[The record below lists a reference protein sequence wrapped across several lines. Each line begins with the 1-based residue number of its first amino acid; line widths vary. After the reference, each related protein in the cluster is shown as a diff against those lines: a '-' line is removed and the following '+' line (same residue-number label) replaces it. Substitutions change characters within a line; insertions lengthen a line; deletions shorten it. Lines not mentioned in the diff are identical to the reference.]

1 MDSKLSEHVK
11 SLESQ
16 LRSHERS
23 IQTIQPKYMDALRDR
38 GTFEKECQKAVD
50 KANAATER
58 LEAQKAEVK
67 ALKEKNKLLESKVAE
82 VNDVL
87 ANSTIPDIARLA
99 QAEKDRAEAL
109 AAVEKLEK
117 KHRGVQNEVEYSRKA
132 YQDASNA
139 HTELN
144 QETQELRRQVAEL
157 GRRASENLL
166 KIHQTHARNEM
177 AEVNRQIDGLNALLE
192 NREREL
198 ERAKEELKYLKN
210 GRRETRQ
217 ASVPRSP
224 RTGVISPRP
233 ARGMGGGTNS
243 RGTSPA
249 PLSSD
254 GPGMGGGG
262 TPVPGMTFLPPAGN
276 GGRWGHLRD

>member
-1 MDSKLSEHVK
+1 MREHVT

-16 LRSHERS
+16 LRSHERN
-23 IQTIQPKYMDALRDR
+23 IQSIQPKFMDALRDR
-38 GTFEKECQKAVD
+38 GTFEKECQKALA
-50 KANAATER
+50 KASAAAER
-58 LEAQKAEVK
+58 LEAQKAEVE
-67 ALKEKNKLLESKVAE
+67 ALKEKNKALESKLAE
-82 VNDVL
+82 TNDTL
-87 ANSTIPDIARLA
+87 ATSTIPEIAKLA

-109 AAVEKLEK
+109 ATVEKLEK
-117 KHRGVQNEVEYSRKA
+117 KIRGVQNEVDYSRKA

-139 HTELN
+139 YTELN
-144 QETQELRRQVAEL
+144 QETQELRTQVTEL
-157 GRRASENLL
+157 GRRASDNLL
-166 KIHQTHARNEM
+166 KLHQIHAQNELT
-177 AEVNRQIDGLNALLE
+177 EVNKQIDELQALLE

-198 ERAKEELKYLKN
+198 DRAKEDLKYFKS

-233 ARGMGGGTNS
+233 ARGMGGGTGS

-254 GPGMGGGG
+254 GPGIGGGG
-262 TPVPGMTFLPPAGN
+262 APVPGMTFLPTAGN